1 MSDDEKREPGELNE
15 YHKMRSK
22 AAMKEVQEMMK
33 HPVTLEQAKAQAD
46 RVKEGMRRSG
56 RPMKTM
62 RISNYKR
69 LIQVL
74 PFMEQ
79 AFDVK
84 RSHWENLVSSDI
96 LDIIFVE
103 DADQNQMTSSGSEK
117 SHSKPNDATV
127 TMSRFELFNDQAID
141 LLLIKVLMWGYPT
154 KGRGKNIENILKNT
168 NFTKLKEE
176 LTKYGKKGTIA
187 IDEIRELL
195 KMEGLGLSTLS
206 KFLYFM
212 RLKIDSYRTLI
223 LDQRVISAL
232 TSGKYSDIGIEEFQN
247 LKYENAIDYY
257 LKYLTFSHQIANQL
271 QAEPDQVE
279 MFFFEYGRNL
289 KGMVPMN

>member
-1 MSDDEKREPGELNE
+1 MSDDENGEPSKLNE
-15 YHKMRSK
+15 YHKMRNK

-33 HPVTLEQAKAQAD
+33 HPFSLEQAKAQSARIKD
-46 RVKEGMRRSG
+46 QMMRAGMPKKS
-56 RPMKTM
+56 MKV
-62 RISNYKR
+62 SDYKQ
-69 LIQVL
+69 LIRVL

-103 DADQNQMTSSGSEK
+103 YADQNQMTSSGSEK

-127 TMSRFELFNDQAID
+127 TISRFELFNDQAID

-154 KGRGKNIENILKNT
+154 KGRGKNIENIFKNT
-168 NFTKLKEE
+168 NFTKLKED
-176 LTKYGKKGTIA
+176 LFKYGKKGTIA

-195 KMEGLGLSTLS
+195 KMKGLGFSTLS

-212 RLKIDSYRTLI
+212 RLKIDSYRALI

-232 TSGKYSDIGIEEFQN
+232 TSGKYSDTGIEEFQN

-257 LKYLTFSHQIANQL
+257 LKYLTFSHQLADQL